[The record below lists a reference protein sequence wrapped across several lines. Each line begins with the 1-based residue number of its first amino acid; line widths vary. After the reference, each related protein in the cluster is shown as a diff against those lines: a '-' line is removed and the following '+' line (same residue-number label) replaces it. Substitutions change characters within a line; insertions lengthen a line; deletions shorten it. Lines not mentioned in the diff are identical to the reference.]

1 MLMKAFLCLLFLVCA
16 DVKAEDAPKDFPA
29 KLSIELEDVTPSA
42 VNAIV
47 SKLDEIEKTGTTQE
61 IWLRLNSFGGDVE
74 SGQKLITRLEQV
86 QIPVICVADFKAMS
100 MAALILESPGCKTR
114 LMTDRTVLM
123 FHHASVGGVSGN
135 SDTLLMFLNWLT
147 RLDGSMARM
156 CAKRMGMTP
165 EAFEAKSSKTW
176 FLDIDEAKQF
186 HAIDDTVDSQ
196 KIPPPIKLD
205 EQKSPLW
212 FL

>member
-1 MLMKAFLCLLFLVCA
+1 MFKALLCLFLISAPCR
-16 DVKAEDAPKDFPA
+16 AEDAPPKDFPT

-61 IWLRLNSFGGDVE
+61 IWLRLNSYGGDVE
-74 SGQKLITRLEQV
+74 SGQRLIARLEQV

-114 LMTDRTVLM
+114 LMTDRTILM

-165 EAFEAKSSKTW
+165 EAFETRSSKTW
-176 FLDIDEAKQF
+176 FLDVDEAKQF
-186 HAIDDTVDSQ
+186 HAIDDTVDSL

-205 EQKSPLW
+205 EPKSPLW

>member
-1 MLMKAFLCLLFLVCA
+1 
-16 DVKAEDAPKDFPA
+16 
-29 KLSIELEDVTPSA
+29 LEDVTPSA

-47 SKLDEIEKTGTTQE
+47 SKLDEIEKVSTTQE
-61 IWLRLNSFGGDVE
+61 LWLRLNSYGGDVE
-74 SGQKLITRLEQV
+74 AGQKLIARLEQV
-86 QIPVICVADFKAMS
+86 QIPVTCVADFKAMS

-114 LMTDRTVLM
+114 LMTERTVLM
-123 FHHASVGGVSGN
+123 FHHTSAGVSGN
-135 SDTLLMFLNWLT
+135 SDMLLMFLNWLT
-147 RLDGSMARM
+147 RLDSSMAKM

-176 FLDIDEAKQF
+176 FLDVDEAKIY
-186 HAIDDTVDSQ
+186 HAIDDVVDSL
-196 KIPPPIKLD
+196 KIPLPVKLD

>member
-1 MLMKAFLCLLFLVCA
+1 MFKALLCLFLVSAPCR
-16 DVKAEDAPKDFPA
+16 AEDAPKPDFPI

-47 SKLDEIEKTGTTQE
+47 SKLDEIEKVGTTQE
-61 IWLRLNSFGGDVE
+61 IWLRLNSYGGDVE
-74 SGQKLITRLEQV
+74 AGQKLISRLEQV
-86 QIPVICVADFKAMS
+86 QIPVTCVADFKAMS

-114 LMTDRTVLM
+114 LMTERTVLM

-135 SDTLLMFLNWLT
+135 SDVLLMFLNWLT
-147 RLDGSMARM
+147 RLDSSMAKM
-156 CAKRMGMTP
+156 CAKRMGMTL

-176 FLDIDEAKQF
+176 FLDVDEAKVYR
-186 HAIDDTVDSQ
+186 AIDDVVDSQ
-196 KIPPPIKLD
+196 KIPLPIKLD